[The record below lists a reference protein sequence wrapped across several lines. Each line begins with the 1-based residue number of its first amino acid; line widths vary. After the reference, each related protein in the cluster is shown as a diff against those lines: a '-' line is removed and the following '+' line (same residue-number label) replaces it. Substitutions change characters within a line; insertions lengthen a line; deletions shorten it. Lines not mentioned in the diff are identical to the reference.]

1 MLRGFKTGLAMML
14 VCCAAAGAAGA
25 TTKTKAG
32 GESSVFDLFDR
43 GVMSIVAANACKGAD
58 KGGADKAS
66 LQKFTRDF
74 SEVAGLVED
83 ELQSMNPESR
93 RDDLA
98 MLIGFR
104 VAQLE
109 LRAEKAVKSGGC
121 EAAEVKAM
129 RELFDLKAHLATV
142 KLSANTITH

>member
-43 GVMSIVAANACKGAD
+43 GVMSIVAANACKV
-58 KGGADKAS
+58 ADKAS

-74 SEVAGLVED
+74 GEVAGLVED
-83 ELQSMNPESR
+83 ELQSMNPDSR